1 MPTSKSAT
9 KRVRTTARKA
19 KRNKVSKDALKDAIK
34 DFEAAVEENNVE
46 LAEEKL
52 NEAKK
57 VIDKSVTK
65 GILHKN
71 NAARKKSKLERKFNE
86 IAS

>member
-9 KRVRTTARKA
+9 KRVRTAARKT

-34 DFEAAVEENNVE
+34 DFETAVEENNVE